1 MRQDNTDLSMAL
13 QSQENHNA
21 EMAMNMQAMETKLKK
36 AQVVGKSNKQIKR
49 DVKDKDREAH
59 KMRKE
64 IIDLKHQNQRLSQLL
79 KEYKD
84 KQIIRVSQPRM
95 MVTNGSPSQQSHLEF
110 IIKELQSKLHENN
123 EQLTLTTSDKMR
135 FKELAEKYMQAVS
148 RLESQLEQADIKPV
162 SKLSQRPKDTEVRS
176 ANLLK
181 NSSS

>member
-64 IIDLKHQNQRLSQLL
+64 IIDLKH
-79 KEYKD
+79 
-84 KQIIRVSQPRM
+84 
-95 MVTNGSPSQQSHLEF
+95 
-110 IIKELQSKLHENN
+110 
-123 EQLTLTTSDKMR
+123 
-135 FKELAEKYMQAVS
+135 
-148 RLESQLEQADIKPV
+148 
-162 SKLSQRPKDTEVRS
+162 
-176 ANLLK
+176 
-181 NSSS
+181 